1 MQMLWIYHSS
11 PTTFQLSLLL
21 KDDTSLLELNGFTL
35 QIDVREKKKKDT
47 PQTHSLGEE

>member
-1 MQMLWIYHSS
+1 MQMLWSYHAS

-21 KDDTSLLELNGFTL
+21 KDDTSLLELNGFIL
-35 QIDVREKKKKDT
+35 QMDGREKKKDI